1 MAEEVKE
8 EAKEKKGGKKKLFLF
23 IIIGFLIIS
32 IAGGA
37 VFFLMGKKGE
47 EGSEKGKATHKAKK
61 KGEVVY
67 YDLDPIIVNLLDPTG
82 KRFIQVRL
90 SLEIP
95 DKKAEEELK
104 KREAVIKDTII
115 STLSGKTVE
124 EVIVPEAKDKLKSE
138 LLSKINSALG
148 EELVTNIYITQYI
161 VE

>member
-23 IIIGFLIIS
+23 ILLGLLIIG

-47 EGSEKGKATHKAKK
+47 EGGEKGKATKQVKK

-67 YDLDPIIVNLLDPTG
+67 YDLEPIVVNLLDPTG

-95 DKKAEEELK
+95 DKKAEEEIK

-124 EVIVPEAKDKLKSE
+124 EVIVPEAKDKLKVE
-138 LLSKINSALG
+138 LLSKINNALG

>member
-8 EAKEKKGGKKKLFLF
+8 EVKEKKGGKKKLLLF
-23 IIIGFLIIS
+23 IILGLLIIG

-47 EGSEKGKATHKAKK
+47 EDGGKGKATHQAKK
-61 KGEVVY
+61 KSEAVY
-67 YDLDPIIVNLLDPTG
+67 YDLEPIVVNLLDPTG

-95 DKKAEEELK
+95 DKKVEEEIK

-124 EVIVPEAKDKLKSE
+124 EVIVPEAKDKLKAE

>member
-23 IIIGFLIIS
+23 ILLGLLVIG

-37 VFFLMGKKGE
+37 VFFLIGKKGE
-47 EGSEKGKATHKAKK
+47 EGAEKGKATHQAKK
-61 KGEVVY
+61 KGETVY
-67 YDLDPIIVNLLDPTG
+67 YDLEPIVVNLLDPTG

-95 DKKAEEELK
+95 DKKAEEEIK

-124 EVIVPEAKDKLKSE
+124 EVIVPEAKDKLKAE